1 MDTQDAGSLATILSL
16 LGIFILIFFVLIL
29 FFVICHWKIFTKA
42 GQAGWKCLIPFYN
55 IYIQLQIT
63 KQPVIWMFFFFIPFI
78 NIYFGVK
85 HIHGLSKA
93 FGKGVGFTIGLLLLP
108 FIFIPL
114 LALGSAEY
122 VYAKDENTLIN
133 EIQEL

>member
-63 KQPVIWMFFFFIPFI
+63 KQPVIWIFFFFIPFI

-85 HIHGLSKA
+85 HVHGLSKA
-93 FGKGVGFTIGLLLLP
+93 FGKDVGFTIGLLLLP

>member
-1 MDTQDAGSLATILSL
+1 
-16 LGIFILIFFVLIL
+16 
-29 FFVICHWKIFTKA
+29 
-42 GQAGWKCLIPFYN
+42 
-55 IYIQLQIT
+55 
-63 KQPVIWMFFFFIPFI
+63 
-78 NIYFGVK
+78 
-85 HIHGLSKA
+85 LSKA
-93 FGKGVGFTIGLLLLP
+93 FGKDVGFTIGLLLLP

>member
-85 HIHGLSKA
+85 HVHGLSKA
-93 FGKGVGFTIGLLLLP
+93 FGKDVGFTIGLLLLP

>member
-1 MDTQDAGSLATILSL
+1 M
-16 LGIFILIFFVLIL
+16 
-29 FFVICHWKIFTKA
+29 
-42 GQAGWKCLIPFYN
+42 
-55 IYIQLQIT
+55 QIT

-85 HIHGLSKA
+85 HVHGLSKA
-93 FGKGVGFTIGLLLLP
+93 FGKDVGFTIGLLLLP

>member
-63 KQPVIWMFFFFIPFI
+63 KQPVIW
-78 NIYFGVK
+78 
-85 HIHGLSKA
+85 
-93 FGKGVGFTIGLLLLP
+93 
-108 FIFIPL
+108 
-114 LALGSAEY
+114 
-122 VYAKDENTLIN
+122 
-133 EIQEL
+133 